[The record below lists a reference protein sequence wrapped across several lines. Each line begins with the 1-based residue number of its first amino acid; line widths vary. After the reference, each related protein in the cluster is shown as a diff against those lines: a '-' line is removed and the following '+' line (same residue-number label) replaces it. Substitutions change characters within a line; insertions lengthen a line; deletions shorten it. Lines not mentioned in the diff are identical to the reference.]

1 MDNSSNNNALID
13 SFVLDMPGADARHL
27 TIGWL
32 LLSYGALVIGGLFTI
47 LIVLSRT
54 PYFQEIIPF
63 IDFFHTALVVH
74 VDLTVL
80 VWFLGFAGVFWS
92 LNSSVRCLKCGWL
105 AFALSVLG
113 TLVMTAAPFVGDGK
127 PLMNNYVPVLQ
138 HPVFL
143 TGLSLFGLGFTLLV
157 LNGLLFSNAVKSRM
171 SGDGALRFGLYTGLI
186 AGLFSVFI
194 LILSYIDMPS
204 FAESAYFYE
213 LLFWDAGHTL
223 QFMHIA
229 LLLVSW
235 LWLSTVAGVS
245 LKLSPRVVLF
255 IFMIGLIPVIMT
267 PFVYMMFDLGATM
280 HKHAISLVMRYGGG
294 LAAFPIGLIVVVGL
308 LSSKRKD
315 LKIGPEFNALVF
327 SIILFAVGGVIGF
340 MINGSNVTV
349 PAHYHGSIVAVTLA
363 YMGISYHILPRLGFK
378 PITGQMA
385 TWQPVIY
392 GCGQILHITG
402 LVWSGGYG
410 VQRKTAGLDQGLEGM
425 ERVVSMGVMGLG
437 GGIAVIGGIIFLVIV
452 FKSMWPKK

>member
-1 MDNSSNNNALID
+1 MDSSTKNALID
-13 SFVLDMPGADARHL
+13 NFVLDMPSTAARQL

-54 PYFQEIIPF
+54 PFFQEIIPF
-63 IDFFHTALVVH
+63 VDFFHTALVVH

-80 VWFLGFAGVFWS
+80 VWFLGFAGVLWS
-92 LNSSVRCLKCGWL
+92 LNSSTRCIKCGWL
-105 AFALSVLG
+105 ALALSVLG
-113 TLVMTAAPFVGDGK
+113 TLVITIAPFVGDGQ
-127 PLMNNYVPVLQ
+127 PLMNNYIPVLQ

-143 TGLSLFGLGFTLLV
+143 VGLGIFGLGFTLLV
-157 LNGLLFSNAVKSRM
+157 LNGLFFSNPVKAKM
-171 SGDGALRFGLYTGLI
+171 SGDGALRFGLYTGLV
-186 AGLFSVFI
+186 AGLFSVVV
-194 LILSYIDMPS
+194 LILSYIDMPV
-204 FAESAYFYE
+204 FADSTYFYE

-229 LLLVSW
+229 LMLVSW
-235 LWLSTVAGVS
+235 LWLATVAGVS
-245 LKLSPRVVLF
+245 LRISPRVALF
-255 IFMIGLIPVIMT
+255 VFLIGLIPIIMT
-267 PFVYMMFDLGATM
+267 PFVYAMFDLGATM

-294 LAAFPIGLIVVVGL
+294 LAAFPIGLVLVVGL
-308 LSSKRKD
+308 FTSKRKD
-315 LKIGPEFNALVF
+315 LKFGPQLNALVF
-327 SIILFAVGGVIGF
+327 SIILFGIGGVIGF

-378 PITGQMA
+378 PIIGKAA
-385 TWQPVIY
+385 TWQPVVY
-392 GCGQILHITG
+392 GCGQLLHITG

-410 VQRKTAGLDQGLEGM
+410 VQRKTAGLDQGLEGV

-437 GGIAVIGGIIFLVIV
+437 GGIAVIGGIMFLVIV

>member
-1 MDNSSNNNALID
+1 MDSSSHNALVD
-13 SFVLDMPGADARHL
+13 NFVLDMPSAGARHL

-74 VDLTVL
+74 VDMTVL
-80 VWFLGFAGVFWS
+80 VWFLGFAGVLWS
-92 LNSSVRCLKCGWL
+92 LNSSTRCLKCGWFAL
-105 AFALSVLG
+105 ALSVLG
-113 TLVMTAAPFVGDGK
+113 TLVIAAAPFVGDGK
-127 PLMNNYVPVLQ
+127 PLMNNYIPVLQ

-143 TGLSLFGLGFTLLV
+143 VGLGLFGLGFTLLV
-157 LNGLLFSNAVKSRM
+157 LNGLFFSNPVRSKM

-186 AGLFSVFI
+186 AGLLSVFI
-194 LILSYIDMPS
+194 LVLSYIDMPA
-204 FAESAYFYE
+204 FAESTYFYE
-213 LLFWDAGHTL
+213 LLFWDAGHAL

-229 LLLVSW
+229 LMLVSW
-235 LWLSTVAGVS
+235 LWLATIAGVS
-245 LKLSPRVVLF
+245 LKLSPRVALF
-255 IFMIGLIPVIMT
+255 VFLIGLIPIIMT
-267 PFVYMMFDLGATM
+267 PFVYTMFDLGSTM
-280 HKHAISLVMRYGGG
+280 HKHAASLVMRYGGG
-294 LAAFPIGLIVVVGL
+294 LATFPIGLIIVIGL
-308 LSSKRKD
+308 LTSERKK
-315 LKIGPEFNALVF
+315 LKVGPEFNALVF
-327 SIILFAVGGVIGF
+327 SIILFGAGGVIGF
-340 MINGSNVTV
+340 MINGSDVTV

-378 PITGQMA
+378 PITGKMA

-410 VQRKTAGLDQGLEGM
+410 VQRKTAGLDQGLESM
-425 ERVVSMGVMGLG
+425 ERVIGMGVMGLG
-437 GGIAVIGGIIFLVIV
+437 GGIAVIGGILFLVIV

>member
-186 AGLFSVFI
+186 AGLVSVFI

-245 LKLSPRVVLF
+245 LKLSPRVALF
-255 IFMIGLIPVIMT
+255 VFMIGLIPIIMT

-280 HKHAISLVMRYGGG
+280 HKHAISLLMRYGGG

>member
-267 PFVYMMFDLGATM
+267 PFVYMMFDLGAAM

>member
-186 AGLFSVFI
+186 AGLVSVFI

-315 LKIGPEFNALVF
+315 LKIGPEFNALIF

>member
-1 MDNSSNNNALID
+1 MDSSGNYNALTD
-13 SFVLDMPGADARHL
+13 NFVLEMPGSGARNL

-54 PYFQEIIPF
+54 PYFQDIIPF
-63 IDFFHTALVVH
+63 VDFFHTALVVH

-80 VWFLGFAGVFWS
+80 VWFLGFAGVLWS
-92 LNSSVRCLKCGWL
+92 LNSSMRCLKCGWL
-105 AFALSVLG
+105 ALAFSILG
-113 TLVMTAAPFVGDGK
+113 TLLMTAAPFVGDGK
-127 PLMNNYVPVLQ
+127 PLMNNYIPVLQ

-143 TGLSLFGLGFTLLV
+143 VGLGLFGLGFTLLV
-157 LNGLLFSNAVKSRM
+157 LNGLFFSKAVESKM

-186 AGLFSVFI
+186 AGLVSVFV
-194 LILSYIDMPS
+194 LVLSYIDMPN
-204 FAESAYFYE
+204 FAESTYYYE

-229 LLLVSW
+229 LMLVSW
-235 LWLSTVAGVS
+235 LWLSTIAGVS
-245 LKLSPRVVLF
+245 LNLSPRVALF
-255 IFMIGLIPVIMT
+255 VFLIGLIPIIMT
-267 PFVYMMFDLGATM
+267 PFVYMMFDLGTTM

-294 LAAFPIGLIVVVGL
+294 LAAFPIGLVVVVGL
-308 LSSKRKD
+308 LTSKRKNI
-315 LKIGPEFNALVF
+315 KIGPEFNALVF
-327 SIILFAVGGVIGF
+327 SIILFGVGGVIGF
-340 MINGSNVTV
+340 MINGSNVTI

-378 PITGQMA
+378 PITGKMA

-410 VQRKTAGLDQGLEGM
+410 VQRKTAGLDQGLEDM

>member
-1 MDNSSNNNALID
+1 MDSSENNALVD
-13 SFVLDMPGADARHL
+13 SFVLDMPSAGARSL

-32 LLSYGALVIGGLFTI
+32 LLSFGALVIGGLFTI

-63 IDFFHTALVVH
+63 VDFFHTALVVH

-80 VWFLGFAGVFWS
+80 VWFLGFAGVLWS
-92 LNSSVRCLKCGWL
+92 LNSSTRCLKCGWL
-105 AFALSVLG
+105 ALALSVLG
-113 TLVMTAAPFVGDGK
+113 TVVITAAPFVGDGK
-127 PLMNNYVPVLQ
+127 PLMNNYIPVLQ

-143 TGLSLFGLGFTLLV
+143 VGLGLFGLGFTLLV
-157 LNGLLFSNAVKSRM
+157 LNGLFFSNPVKSKM

-194 LILSYIDMPS
+194 LVLSYIDMPI

-213 LLFWDAGHTL
+213 LLFWDAGHTI

-229 LLLVSW
+229 LMLVSW
-235 LWLSTVAGVS
+235 LWLATIAGVS
-245 LKLSPRVVLF
+245 LKLSPRVALF
-255 IFMIGLIPVIMT
+255 VFLIGLIPIIMT
-267 PFVYMMFDLGATM
+267 PFVYTMYDLGAMM
-280 HKHAISLVMRYGGG
+280 HKHAASLVMRYGGG
-294 LAAFPIGLIVVVGL
+294 LAAFPIGLVIIVGL
-308 LSSKRKD
+308 LTSERKS
-315 LKIGPEFNALVF
+315 LKVGPEFNALVF
-327 SIILFAVGGVIGF
+327 SIILFGVGGVIGF

-378 PITGQMA
+378 PITGKAA

-425 ERVVSMGVMGLG
+425 ERVIGMGVMGLG

>member
-1 MDNSSNNNALID
+1 MNNSGNNNALID
-13 SFVLDMPGADARHL
+13 SFVLDMPGTGARHL

-32 LLSYGALVIGGLFTI
+32 LLSYSALVIGGLFTI

-54 PYFQEIIPF
+54 PFFQEIIPF
-63 IDFFHTALVVH
+63 VDFFHTALVVH

-80 VWFLGFAGVFWS
+80 VWFLGFAGVLWS
-92 LNSSVRCLKCGWL
+92 LNRSAHCLKCGWL
-105 AFALSVLG
+105 ALALSVLG
-113 TLVMTAAPFVGDGK
+113 TLVMTSAPFVGDGK
-127 PLMNNYVPVLQ
+127 PLMNNYIPVLQ

-143 TGLSLFGLGFTLLV
+143 VGLGLFGLGFTLLV
-157 LNGLLFSNAVKSRM
+157 LNGLFFSNAVKSRM

-194 LILSYIDMPS
+194 LIISYIDMPV
-204 FAESAYFYE
+204 FAKSAYFYE

-229 LLLVSW
+229 LMLVSW

-245 LKLSPRVVLF
+245 LRLSPRVALF
-255 IFMIGLIPVIMT
+255 VFFIGLIPIIMT
-267 PFVYMMFDLGATM
+267 PFVYSMFDLGATM
-280 HKHAISLVMRYGGG
+280 HKHAISLIMRYGGG
-294 LAAFPIGLIVVVGL
+294 LAAFPIGLVVAVGL
-308 LSSKRKD
+308 ITSKRKD
-315 LKIGPEFNALVF
+315 LKFGPEFNALIF
-327 SIILFAVGGVIGF
+327 SIILFGVGGVIGF

-363 YMGISYHILPRLGFK
+363 YMGISFHILPRLGFK
-378 PITGQMA
+378 PITSKAA

-392 GCGQILHITG
+392 GCGQLLHITG

-410 VQRKTAGLDQGLEGM
+410 VQRKTAGLDQGLDGM
-425 ERVVSMGVMGLG
+425 ERVISMGVMGLG
-437 GGIAVIGGIIFLVIV
+437 GGIAVIGGILFLVIV

>member
-1 MDNSSNNNALID
+1 MDGSNNNNALVD
-13 SFVLDMPGADARHL
+13 SFVLDMPAAGARKL

-54 PYFQEIIPF
+54 PYFQDVIPF
-63 IDFFHTALVVH
+63 VDFFHTALVVH
-74 VDLTVL
+74 VDMTVL
-80 VWFLGFAGVFWS
+80 VWFLGFAGVLWS
-92 LNSSVRCLKCGWL
+92 LNSSTRCLKCGWL
-105 AFALSVLG
+105 ALALSVMG
-113 TLVMTAAPFVGDGK
+113 TLVITAAPFVGDGK
-127 PLMNNYVPVLQ
+127 PLMNNYIPVLQ

-143 TGLSLFGLGFTLLV
+143 VGLGLFGLGFTLLV
-157 LNGLLFSNAVKSRM
+157 LNGLFFSNAVKSKI

-194 LILSYIDMPS
+194 LVLSYIDMPS

-229 LLLVSW
+229 LMLVSW
-235 LWLSTVAGVS
+235 LWLATIAGVS
-245 LKLSPRVVLF
+245 LKLSPRVALF
-255 IFMIGLIPVIMT
+255 VFLIGLVPIIMT
-267 PFVYMMFDLGATM
+267 PFVYAMFDLGATM
-280 HKHAISLVMRYGGG
+280 HKHAASLVMRYGGG
-294 LAAFPIGLIVVVGL
+294 LASFPLGLIIVTGL
-308 LSSKRKD
+308 LTSERKK
-315 LKIGPEFNALVF
+315 LKVGPEFNALVF
-327 SIILFAVGGVIGF
+327 SIILFGVGGVIGF
-340 MINGSNVTV
+340 MINGSDVTV

-363 YMGISYHILPRLGFK
+363 YMGISYHILPKLGFK
-378 PITGQMA
+378 PITGKAA

-410 VQRKTAGLDQGLEGM
+410 VQRKTAGLDQGLESM
-425 ERVVSMGVMGLG
+425 ERVIGMGVMGLG
-437 GGIAVIGGIIFLVIV
+437 GGIAVIGGIMFLVIV
-452 FKSMWPKK
+452 FKSMWPRK

>member
-1 MDNSSNNNALID
+1 MDNCSEHNALVD
-13 SFVLDMPGADARHL
+13 NFVLDMPSTGARHL
-27 TIGWL
+27 TIAWL

-54 PYFQEIIPF
+54 PYFQEIVPF
-63 IDFFHTALVVH
+63 VDFFHTALVVH

-80 VWFLGFAGVFWS
+80 VWFLGFAGVLWS
-92 LNSSVRCLKCGWL
+92 LNSSIRCLKCGWL
-105 AFALSVLG
+105 ALALSVLG
-113 TLVMTAAPFVGDGK
+113 TLVITAAPFIGDGK
-127 PLMNNYVPVLQ
+127 PLMNNYIPVLQ

-143 TGLSLFGLGFTLLV
+143 AGLGLFGLGFTLLV
-157 LNGLLFSNAVKSRM
+157 LNGLFFSNAVKSKM

-194 LILSYIDMPS
+194 LILSYLDMPS
-204 FAESAYFYE
+204 FAESAYYYE

-229 LLLVSW
+229 LMLVSW
-235 LWLSTVAGVS
+235 LWLATVAGVS
-245 LKLSPRVVLF
+245 LKLSPRVALF
-255 IFMIGLIPVIMT
+255 VFLIGLIPIIMT
-267 PFVYMMFDLGATM
+267 PFVYTMFDLGMAM

-294 LAAFPIGLIVVVGL
+294 LAAFPIGLIIVVGL
-308 LSSKRKD
+308 LTSKRKY
-315 LKIGPEFNALVF
+315 LKVGPEFNALVF
-327 SIILFAVGGVIGF
+327 SIILFAVGGIIGF

-378 PITGQMA
+378 PITGKAA

-392 GCGQILHITG
+392 GCGQLLHITG

-410 VQRKTAGLDQGLEGM
+410 VQRKTAGLDQGLDGM
-425 ERVVSMGVMGLG
+425 ERVISMGVMGLG
-437 GGIAVIGGIIFLVIV
+437 GGIAVIGGIMFLVIV